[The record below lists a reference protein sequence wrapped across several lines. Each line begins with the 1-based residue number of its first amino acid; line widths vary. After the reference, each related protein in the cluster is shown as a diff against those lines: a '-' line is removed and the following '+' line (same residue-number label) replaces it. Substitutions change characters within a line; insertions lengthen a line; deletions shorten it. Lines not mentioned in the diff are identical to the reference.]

1 VDSGASPVLS
11 GALPGLDP
19 FYRPVHL
26 SETGSTNDDVRRLA
40 GEGALE
46 GTLVWADR
54 QTAGR
59 GRRGRR
65 WESPAGNVYLS
76 LLLRPETPL
85 ARAGQIGF
93 MAALA
98 VAEATAALLP
108 GRLVVCKWPNDVL
121 VANESE
127 GHRKLAGLLL
137 ESEPRRDGTAAWLV
151 LGVGINVASHPE
163 GVEFPATSLRAQG
176 GTAGVPDVLTAF
188 GNHFVGWYR
197 RWRKEGFAP
206 VRDAWLARAAG
217 IGGPVRVRLENGT
230 LDGVF
235 AGLDAEGALLLH
247 RDGEAAP
254 MRVTA
259 GDLFFPAALTGT
271 V

>member
-1 VDSGASPVLS
+1 LS

-26 SETGSTNDDVRRLA
+26 SETASTNDDVRRLA

-65 WESPAGNVYLS
+65 WESPVGNLYLS

-85 ARAGQIGF
+85 ARAGQVGF

-98 VAEATAALLP
+98 VAEATAGLLP
-108 GRLVVCKWPNDVL
+108 GRSVVCKWPNDVL
-121 VANESE
+121 VE
-127 GHRKLAGLLL
+127 GRKVAGLLL
-137 ESEPRRDGTAAWLV
+137 ESEARRDGTAAWLV
-151 LGVGINVASHPE
+151 LGVGINVESHPE
-163 GVEFPATSLRAQG
+163 GMEFPATSLRGQG
-176 GTAGVPDVLTAF
+176 AAVGVPDVLTAF

-217 IGGPVRVRLENGT
+217 VGGPVRIRLENST

-259 GDLFFPAALTGT
+259 GDLFFPAALSGT